1 MNKEKDKGI
10 EEKSAITYKKKR
22 EECNRFY
29 SFLELRVNHM
39 ALDKKEIKS
48 ASYML

>member
-29 SFLELRVNHM
+29 SFLELRESHGTCQKRN
-39 ALDKKEIKS
+39 
-48 ASYML
+48 